1 MKFFQSAK
9 MSQSTGP
16 NGAILNKKYMR
27 LKDKVAVITGGSRGI
42 GFATVEKFLS
52 EGATV
57 ILMASTQASADKA
70 VAKIKEKHPDAT
82 VSGITRT
89 WPAWSL

>member
-1 MKFFQSAK
+1 
-9 MSQSTGP
+9 MSQPIGP
-16 NGAILNKKYMR
+16 NGAILNKKQGCNAMK

-57 ILMASTQASADKA
+57 ILTASTQASADKA
-70 VAKIKEKHPDAT
+70 VAKIKEKHPDAP